1 MPIFK
6 TFIIGPCYS
15 FGCPAVFTIA
25 SCGVLWC
32 SAVFRHTRL
41 GRLRTG
47 CNSAN
52 DVLAS
57 RRPATFRAT
66 TANDEADD
74 EAEKNN
80 AADDR
85 YRDVVQTSVQSP
97 AIFTTVLNIVLI
109 ISKCR
114 RQLCQCGRHWS
125 RFGAKY
131 VTILLINSTL
141 HKRA

>member
-1 MPIFK
+1 ML
-6 TFIIGPCYS
+6 FIW
-15 FGCPAVFTIA
+15 V
-25 SCGVLWC
+25 SCCLHNSVLRC
-32 SAVFRHTRL
+32 SAVFRHTRS

-97 AIFTTVLNIVLI
+97 AIFTTVLI

-114 RQLCQCGRHWS
+114 RQLCQCGRHLS

-131 VTILLINSTL
+131 VTILLTNSTL